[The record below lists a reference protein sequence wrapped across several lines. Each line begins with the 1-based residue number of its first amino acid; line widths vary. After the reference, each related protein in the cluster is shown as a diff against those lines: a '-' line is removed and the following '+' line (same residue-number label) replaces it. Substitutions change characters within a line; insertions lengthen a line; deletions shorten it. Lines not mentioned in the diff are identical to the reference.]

1 MLSSDVPLSRVIGA
15 VFLEVS
21 YGVVAIIAVYPIKLE
36 AQLLHVG
43 FLGRR
48 NLGVVGARLEQS
60 PLEARRLFIFRED
73 NDAVVLLT
81 GTVVH
86 VLAEGLADEL
96 VNFPI
101 GLLAPLGA
109 VLDSIAG
116 DTSELAFVRAQR
128 AVGNH
133 GFDKF
138 L

>member
-21 YGVVAIIAVYPIKLE
+21 YGVVAIVTIYAIKLE

-60 PLEARRLFIFRED
+60 PFEARRLFIFRED
-73 NDAVVLLT
+73 DDAVVLLA

-86 VLAEGLADEL
+86 VLAEGLANEL
-96 VNFPI
+96 VDFPI

-109 VLDSIAG
+109 VLNSVAG
-116 DTSELAFVRAQR
+116 DASELAFVRAQR
-128 AVGNH
+128 AMCNH
-133 GFDKF
+133 GSDGF

>member
-1 MLSSDVPLSRVIGA
+1 MLSSDVPLSRVIGTI
-15 VFLEVS
+15 FLEVS